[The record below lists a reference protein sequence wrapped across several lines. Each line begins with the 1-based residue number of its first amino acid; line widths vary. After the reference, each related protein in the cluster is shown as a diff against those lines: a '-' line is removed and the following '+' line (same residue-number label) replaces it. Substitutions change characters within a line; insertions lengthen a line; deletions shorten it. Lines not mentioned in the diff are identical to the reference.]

1 MATDKKVKLQ
11 KILEQIE
18 KENEIISRARANIK
32 KLNEQKKKL
41 EKTIQENEY
50 AKICRS
56 LEERGITS
64 VEDFNKVFPN
74 AAISQN
80 PKNDENAL
88 PDSIL

>member
-41 EKTIQENEY
+41 EKRQ
-50 AKICRS
+50 S
-56 LEERGITS
+56 H
-64 VEDFNKVFPN
+64 
-74 AAISQN
+74 
-80 PKNDENAL
+80 
-88 PDSIL
+88 